1 MILHFVPYH
10 ATSVLEAYIFD
21 VVPVVD
27 DTLGVFLPMFIIRLG
42 VIEIAEYEE
51 TTCWLQ

>member
-10 ATSVLEAYIFD
+10 AAFVFEAYIFD
-21 VVPVVD
+21 VASVVD

-42 VIEIAEYEE
+42 VVEVA
-51 TTCWLQ
+51 

>member
-42 VIEIAEYEE
+42 VIEIA
-51 TTCWLQ
+51 

>member
-10 ATSVLEAYIFD
+10 ATSVFEAYIFD

-42 VIEIAEYEE
+42 VIEIA
-51 TTCWLQ
+51 

>member
-10 ATSVLEAYIFD
+10 ATSVLEPYIFD

-27 DTLGVFLPMFIIRLG
+27 DTLGVFLPMFVIRLG
-42 VIEIAEYEE
+42 VIEIA
-51 TTCWLQ
+51 

>member
-1 MILHFVPYH
+1 MILYFVPNH
-10 ATSVLEAYIFD
+10 ATSVFEAYIFD

>member
-1 MILHFVPYH
+1 MILHFVPHYT
-10 ATSVLEAYIFD
+10 APVFEAYIFD

-27 DTLGVFLPMFIIRLG
+27 DTLGIFLPMFIIRLG

-51 TTCWLQ
+51 TTCWL

>member
-1 MILHFVPYH
+1 MILHFVPHYT
-10 ATSVLEAYIFD
+10 APVFEAYIFD

-27 DTLGVFLPMFIIRLG
+27 DTLGVFLPMFIIQLG